1 MRSGVRRRAT
11 GRAAMTGWR
20 NRFAAPAWLW
30 IKTVVSGFLDNNCS
44 IHAAG
49 LTYFSLLALVPILC
63 IGLMAAKGFNADEL
77 VRRHIDRQIDTLITY
92 IEEGQNDELARI
104 AATGDEKAL
113 EVRKAMAAGFGKEA
127 RNLSNTIF
135 ERIDKFDMGTLGWIG
150 FVALLW
156 TVVSS
161 IGMVEQ
167 SFNEIWG
174 VPKPRPVWKR
184 AFLYISVVI
193 ILPVV
198 GALAMSLPLLNI
210 AKNLIVTILGA
221 TWLTEWVSAGLIRFL
236 DSWVFRM
243 CIAMTFATLD
253 FAFLFAALPNCRVD
267 FKCALRG
274 GAITAVLFGGWLK
287 LCAVAQIGVA
297 KSSALYGSFAFFP
310 IVLAWIYMSWQIL
323 LLGANMVRAF
333 EKVDS
338 MQGARLPEA
347 A

>member
-1 MRSGVRRRAT
+1 M
-11 GRAAMTGWR
+11 
-20 NRFAAPAWLW
+20 
-30 IKTVVSGFLDNNCS
+30 
-44 IHAAG
+44 
-49 LTYFSLLALVPILC
+49 
-63 IGLMAAKGFNADEL
+63 
-77 VRRHIDRQIDTLITY
+77 
-92 IEEGQNDELARI
+92 
-104 AATGDEKAL
+104 
-113 EVRKAMAAGFGKEA
+113 
-127 RNLSNTIF
+127 
-135 ERIDKFDMGTLGWIG
+135 
-150 FVALLW
+150 
-156 TVVSS
+156 
-161 IGMVEQ
+161 
-167 SFNEIWG
+167 
-174 VPKPRPVWKR
+174 
-184 AFLYISVVI
+184 I

-347 A
+347 T